1 MEKHEFQGDT
11 GNNGAHQQPFAIA
24 ELAEE
29 LGVSS
34 QEILAAVEVVG
45 DDPVRVRE
53 FVRRN
58 HTEIDDT
65 NEV

>member
-1 MEKHEFQGDT
+1 MEKHEFQGDGGRT
-11 GNNGAHQQPFAIA
+11 NEHQQTFVIA
-24 ELAEE
+24 DLAEE
-29 LGVSS
+29 LGVSP
-34 QEILAAVEVVG
+34 QEILSAVEIVG

>member
-1 MEKHEFQGDT
+1 MEKQEFQGDAGQT
-11 GNNGAHQQPFAIA
+11 GAHQQTFTITG
-24 ELAEE
+24 LAEE

-34 QEILAAVEVVG
+34 AEIQSAVEIVG

>member
-1 MEKHEFQGDT
+1 MEKHEFQGDA
-11 GNNGAHQQPFAIA
+11 GNNGAHQQPFVIA
-24 ELAEE
+24 DLADE

-34 QEILAAVEVVG
+34 QEILAAVEIVG

-53 FVRRN
+53 FIRRN

>member
-1 MEKHEFQGDT
+1 MEKYELQGDG
-11 GNNGAHQQPFAIA
+11 GNNGEHQQTFVIA
-24 ELAEE
+24 DLAEE
-29 LGVSS
+29 LGVST
-34 QEILAAVEVVG
+34 QEVLAAVEIVG